1 MSIINYVLYNTKISV
16 MQKISR
22 KLLQKFKKFRKN
34 KNSNLNIFM
43 VCCAVILIWRGVRN
57 IMDLYIFPNN
67 PLVSCITC
75 IILWILILLMDDGKI
90 DELE

>member
-1 MSIINYVLYNTKISV
+1 
-16 MQKISR
+16 
-22 KLLQKFKKFRKN
+22 
-34 KNSNLNIFM
+34 M